1 MTDTPTQPDAA
12 EAALD
17 LMADDD
23 LLVAEVI
30 LLKMGDR
37 LPDPTKPTSE
47 RERYTSLMGVRA
59 RSLYE
64 NFLYSI
70 GSPVE
75 IGPILALR
83 PLVETA
89 ILIKWISLDP
99 TLNGQLWFAH
109 AESRDL
115 TAMSEQEKHLGP
127 HVHVSIPDD
136 VITEAKEEKQ
146 AFVDAA
152 FAATAA
158 AGKSYGK
165 DRPLPHISRMVE
177 DIERAD
183 PGHKQA
189 MRQAYDAVYRAISPW
204 DHSEA
209 SSFKATAIVTP
220 SGVDFVGDRSPFVVE
235 HLRIIAAAMFAYI
248 LEVHGVE
255 PEVGDAI
262 TPRIIRDYLTI
273 YRSLAPTT
281 TEVAGRAPS
290 GAG

>member
-17 LMADDD
+17 LTAADD

-89 ILIKWISLDP
+89 ILIKWLSLDP

-127 HVHVSIPDD
+127 QVHVSIPDD

-165 DRPLPHISRMVE
+165 DRPLPHIPRMVE

-255 PEVGDAI
+255 PEVGDVI

-281 TEVAGRAPS
+281 PEGAGRAPS

>member
-12 EAALD
+12 ETALE
-17 LMADDD
+17 LMAADD

-89 ILIKWISLDP
+89 ILIKWLSLDP

-109 AESRDL
+109 AQSRDL
-115 TAMSEQEKHLGP
+115 TAMSE
-127 HVHVSIPDD
+127 
-136 VITEAKEEKQ
+136 
-146 AFVDAA
+146 
-152 FAATAA
+152 
-158 AGKSYGK
+158 
-165 DRPLPHISRMVE
+165 
-177 DIERAD
+177 
-183 PGHKQA
+183 
-189 MRQAYDAVYRAISPW
+189 
-204 DHSEA
+204 
-209 SSFKATAIVTP
+209 
-220 SGVDFVGDRSPFVVE
+220 
-235 HLRIIAAAMFAYI
+235 
-248 LEVHGVE
+248 
-255 PEVGDAI
+255 
-262 TPRIIRDYLTI
+262 PRR
-273 YRSLAPTT
+273 RHH
-281 TEVAGRAPS
+281 
-290 GAG
+290 